1 MMEGTPLPRAL
12 FAHGRGDGG
21 EGNPRYNE
29 RAMAEDRASSIHAGR
44 DVIAGGDI
52 VGRDK
57 ITVINN
63 YIQQHV
69 ITPAPADGEGTP
81 PEPGDPPYKGL
92 QYFDEADADEFFG
105 RELLTARVAGRLS
118 QARFLTVIGASG
130 SGKSS
135 LVRAGVIP
143 ALRRGQRLAGGALPP
158 AGSGGWDIRTLTP
171 TAHPLDALAAVLARD
186 EESVTAAAALARD
199 LATEPR
205 ALALAAQRALS
216 RTGQPRLLLFID
228 QFEEV
233 FTLCKQPAERE
244 AFINHL
250 IRASQQSSVII
261 LIALRADFYA
271 QCSQFDGLREL
282 VSQQQEFIGAM
293 TPAELARAIL
303 EPAKRGGWKFQAG
316 LVELML
322 DEAGAEPGALP
333 LLSHALL
340 ETWLRRRGRTLTL
353 SGYREAGGVEGAIA
367 ATAESVFQQRL
378 TPAQQPIARA
388 IFLRLTE
395 LGETEASPDTR
406 RRVPFSELMTRST
419 DTATLDAVLAI
430 LTEARLVTADK
441 DEVEVAHE
449 ALIREWPTLRGWLA
463 ENREGLR
470 RQRQLTDD
478 VHEWEK
484 LGRDT
489 GALYRGAKLKQMA
502 AWAERFHELLSVLEA
517 EFLQASVEQAARE
530 TAQQQLVTR
539 SRWLARALMVAGA
552 LAVIAF
558 GVWLV
563 SYLNRPPG
571 VMTGRFNIAVAQ
583 FTGGEAGQ
591 RPSQWMGEALSEE
604 LRGDANLL
612 VWYDSDDL
620 KREQNVT
627 IGAMAKEFTAADQIA
642 KRLNAD
648 VVVYGEF
655 ASGISSRS
663 QLEIR
668 FYVGPRVSRGVEGLG
683 GLYLMDRI
691 ELDPGESPVFVQA
704 AITQQAQ
711 ALSLVLQGMAYELF
725 GQSDPALR
733 AFAKAAQ
740 DQPGSPLF
748 KFLLGQEFLRLAQR
762 NAQDPSR
769 TAAEALAQ
777 ADSAEAAFTGAL
789 QLDDTFTA
797 ARIGLGSVYF
807 FRTQLAVQQLPA
819 LEDCTGGQADLFRP
833 LLDPSET
840 AAEYYEEAARK
851 HEEFMGLWLGYSHL
865 ESVARV
871 GAGTSYRLQAEIY
884 CGLGEPERSLAAV
897 ETGIDLLSREAETI
911 STAQDL
917 RLLAQA
923 QQTLGSLYEYR
934 AFLANDT
941 AAYDK
946 AIHAYEVCIAQGEQA
961 PEDVFLR
968 EQIIEQLC
976 RPSLE
981 RVKAQTGGVP

>member
-1 MMEGTPLPRAL
+1 
-12 FAHGRGDGG
+12 
-21 EGNPRYNE
+21 
-29 RAMAEDRASSIHAGR
+29 MAEDRASSIHAGR

-81 PEPGDPPYKGL
+81 PETGDPPYKGL

-143 ALRRGQRLAGGALPP
+143 ALRRGQRLADGALPP

-233 FTLCKQPAERE
+233 FTLCRQPAERE

-250 IRASQQSSVII
+250 VRASQQSSVII

-303 EPAKRGGWKFQAG
+303 EPAKRGGWKMQAG

-322 DEAGAEPGALP
+322 DEVGAEPGALP

-340 ETWLRRRGRTLTL
+340 ETWARRRGRTLTL

-478 VHEWEK
+478 AHEWEK

-502 AWAERFHELLSVLEA
+502 AWAERFHEPLSVLEA
-517 EFLQASVEQAARE
+517 EFMQASAEQAARE

-591 RPSQWMGEALSEE
+591 RLSQWMGEALSAE
-604 LRGDANLL
+604 LQGDANIL
-612 VWYDSDDL
+612 VWYDSDEL
-620 KREQNVT
+620 KSAQNVT
-627 IGAMAKEFTAADQIA
+627 IGAVPDHYDQVTETAR
-642 KRLNAD
+642 RLNAD
-648 VVVYGEF
+648 VLVFGDASTAGGETKPL
-655 ASGISSRS
+655 I
-663 QLEIR
+663 Q
-668 FYVGPRVSRGVEGLG
+668 FYVGPRVSQGIEGLG
-683 GLYLMDRI
+683 GIYVMDRVGLSADMP
-691 ELDPGESPVFVQA
+691 EDSARQAVARQAESL
-704 AITQQAQ
+704 AQ
-711 ALSLVLQGMAYELF
+711 VMLGTAYELF

-777 ADSAEAAFTGAL
+777 ADSAETAFTGAL

-797 ARIGLGSVYF
+797 ARIGLGSVFF

-833 LLDPSET
+833 LLDPSAT

-897 ETGIDLLSREAETI
+897 ETGIDLLSRQAGTI
-911 STAQDL
+911 STAQDF

-923 QQTLGSLYEYR
+923 QQTLGSLYEYQ
-934 AFLANDT
+934 AFLDDDPAP
-941 AAYDK
+941 YVK
-946 AIHAYEVCIAQGEQA
+946 AITAYTTCIAQGEQA
-961 PEDVFLR
+961 AEDVFLR
-968 EQIIEQLC
+968 EQIIEKLC